1 MNAKFIN
8 EIYELDPKLVRKIA
22 KDWVEISTGGIKPTD
37 QVMIIYDIAGRQLA
51 KEVAKLVAEKGARVW
66 YRVRELELDAELL
79 ERLSERDIARYFQ
92 HYNNEIMEA
101 DVVFMIRAAKDAKV
115 MSKVPADKSKIYQEA
130 SKPIYRDYRVNYT
143 NWQLIYWPMPQ
154 EAEIEGLSFKEY
166 LEIFAEACNQPWE
179 QIKKAHEKIKKI
191 LDKAETLELY
201 ANIEAKDPK
210 QRTHLTMS
218 IKGMEFLSSTIR
230 NNYPGSEL
238 FSSPVRES
246 VEGQLF
252 AKGKYMLGNS
262 FKIVED
268 IYFKIE
274 NGKIVEASARKG
286 ESDLIDLLGTDE
298 GARYFGEVAFG
309 TNPGLRRRLFN
320 PLLNEKVGGSFHI
333 TPGAAYRDTE
343 DEDGR
348 LTHIDNG
355 NRSAIH
361 WDITILML
369 PEYGGGKVVVDGKV
383 IQENGKWLGKGT
395 EVLNRGL

>member
-1 MNAKFIN
+1 MDAKFIN
-8 EIYELDPKLVRKIA
+8 EIYEIDPKLVRKIA

-130 SKPIYRDYRVNYT
+130 SRPIYRDYRVNYT

-154 EAEIEGLSFKEY
+154 EAEIEGLSFGEY
-166 LEIFAEACNQPWE
+166 LEIFANACNQPWQ
-179 QIKKAHEKIKKI
+179 QIKKAQEKIKKI

-201 ANIEAKDPK
+201 ANTESKDPK

-252 AKGKYMLGNS
+252 AKGKYMLGHS

-286 ESDLIDLLGTDE
+286 ESDLIDLLNTDE

-333 TPGAAYRDTE
+333 TPGSAYRDTE
-343 DEDGR
+343 DEEGK

-369 PEYGGGKVVVDGKV
+369 PEYGGGRVVVDGKV
-383 IQENGKWLGKGT
+383 IQENGKWLVKGA
-395 EVLNRGL
+395 EVLNKGL